1 MSILKIVTIL
11 NWVVITIL
19 GFVVIADALSPTKG
33 GGDAAGRGYA
43 QAYYSLAVIALF
55 VLLGLSLL
63 PYSWAKYTAFALILA
78 PVVFTIL
85 GSVSSSIKQKIA
97 QIADRAEASK
107 PIFEDKERESIARAI
122 YGGNIETVKK
132 ILQTPVP
139 RLNENGELLCFVVNK
154 TSSSDDKIEE
164 RVECIRL
171 LFQAGA
177 RLDSTSAAGEYP
189 LHMTVA
195 AAGNAPLLRLLLEQ
209 GADANANYV
218 KRPILFEAVGSY
230 QQPEA
235 SVRVLLEFGADPNA
249 TAVFDDED
257 GLVSPIWSAAK
268 LERWGV
274 CNALLE
280 HGADPEFKTSAGKA
294 FRDLVQ
300 ESARDFPAD
309 GYTTQADYERLKK
322 ALAQAGKGRTND
334 KR

>member
-1 MSILKIVTIL
+1 MSLLKIITIL
-11 NWVVITIL
+11 NWVVIAVL
-19 GFVVIADALSPTKG
+19 GFVVIAGALSLAKG

-43 QAYYSLAVIALF
+43 QAYYYLVVIAFF
-55 VLLGLSLL
+55 VLLGMSLL
-63 PYSWAKYTAFALILA
+63 PYKWAKYAAFALIFA
-78 PVVFTIL
+78 PFILTKL
-85 GSVSSSIKQKIA
+85 GSAWSSLKQKVTS
-97 QIADRAEASK
+97 RVVASQ

-122 YGGNIETVKK
+122 YEGNIETVKK
-132 ILQTPVP
+132 ILQSPVA
-139 RLNENGELLCFVVNK
+139 RLNENGELLSFVVNK
-154 TSSSDDKIEE
+154 TASSEDKIKE

-177 RLDSTSAAGEYP
+177 RLDSASAPNEYP

-209 GADANANYV
+209 GADANASYAN
-218 KRPILFEAVGSY
+218 RPILFEAVGSY

-235 SVRVLLEFGADPNA
+235 SVRALLEFGADPNA
-249 TAVFDDED
+249 TAMFDEED
-257 GLVSPIWSAAK
+257 GQASPLWWAAK

-280 HGADPEFKTSAGKA
+280 HGADPNFKTSAGKT

-300 ESARDFPAD
+300 ESERAFPAE
-309 GYTTQADYERLKK
+309 GYTTQADYEQLKK
-322 ALAQAGKGRTND
+322 VLAQAGKGSIND